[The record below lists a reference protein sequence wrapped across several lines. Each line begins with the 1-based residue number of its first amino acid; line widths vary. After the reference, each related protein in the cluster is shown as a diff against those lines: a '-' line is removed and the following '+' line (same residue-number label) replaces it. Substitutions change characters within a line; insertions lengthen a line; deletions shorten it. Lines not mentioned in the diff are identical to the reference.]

1 MSLINFTKIFII
13 IAMAFGLTSCGM
25 IPDVKVWLKKV
36 DFEVDPNANNS
47 QAFVCHI
54 VVAYSVDLANKLQ
67 GMDSQGYFTNAATLE
82 KTYKDSIEIF
92 KYDMIPGRNKLD
104 QKIKL
109 RSYNKAKCAFLFAKY
124 LTPGKFMENI
134 GSSATVVVRFLP
146 YKMEISSDLSLD
158 SLKEKAEKKAESFID
173 SEIKNFGK

>member
-1 MSLINFTKIFII
+1 MI
-13 IAMAFGLTSCGM
+13 IAVSFGVTSCGM

-36 DFEVDPNANNS
+36 DFEVAPDANNR

-54 VVAYSVDLANKLQ
+54 VVAYSTDLANRLQ
-67 GMDSQGYFTNAATLE
+67 GMDSQGYFTNVASLE

-109 RSYNKAKCAFLFAKY
+109 RSYSKAKCAFLFAKY

-134 GSSATVVVRFLP
+134 GSSPTLVVRFLA
-146 YKMEISSDLSLD
+146 YKMEVSSESSLD
-158 SLKEKAEKKAESFID
+158 SLMEKIENKSESFVENKADSFMD
-173 SEIKNFGK
+173 SELKTLGK